1 MTLRRGIYG
10 AATLLSVVSTILVA
24 VAPGE
29 GPFIA
34 RAVLAGGLAVLAV
47 LMAMLYRRAR

>member
-1 MTLRRGIYG
+1 VTFRRGIYA
-10 AATLLSVVSTILVA
+10 AATLLSIASTVVVA

-34 RAVLAGGLAVLAV
+34 RAILVGGFAVLAV
-47 LMAMLYRRAR
+47 LMAMLYRSG